1 MAKKSFIKGAAILG
15 IAGILVKVLGAFF
28 RIPLANLIGD
38 VGMAYYQ
45 AVYPVYNIFLA
56 VSTAGIPLRFPR
68 WYRRET
74 RSAGITKAIECLKY
88 RSFLCLL

>member
-56 VSTAGIPLRFPR
+56 VSTAGIPV
-68 WYRRET
+68 
-74 RSAGITKAIECLKY
+74 AISKMVSERNAIGRY
-88 RSFLCLL
+88 NDG

>member
-56 VSTAGIPLRFPR
+56 VQQQVYRCDFQDGIGEKRDR
-68 WYRRET
+68 QV
-74 RSAGITKAIECLKY
+74 
-88 RSFLCLL
+88 